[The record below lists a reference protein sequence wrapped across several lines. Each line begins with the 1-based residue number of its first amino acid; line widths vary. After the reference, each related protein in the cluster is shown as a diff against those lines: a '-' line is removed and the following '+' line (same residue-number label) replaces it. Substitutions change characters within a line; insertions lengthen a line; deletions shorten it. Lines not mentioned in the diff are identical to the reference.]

1 MTTNEK
7 PYIHVL
13 RYLFE
18 KGDEKEINDYILG
31 FSENDDDYDIF
42 VQKIQE
48 LCKDGDF
55 KIIEQMIYDEDLI
68 PHSSGDDFDFED
80 DQELENFLYGDE
92 NQKDELMDRIPE
104 DKEDELSMENLE
116 KEVGE
121 ESKEILED
129 IGEQFGIKDL
139 SK

>member
-80 DQELENFLYGDE
+80 DQELENFPYGDE